1 MTRSRNSAGE
11 QSPSSLITDSVDT
24 YLGTLRQEVA
34 EPTFY
39 SHQNT
44 LQKFVSWH
52 CDEGN
57 NIPLANLVGGFT
69 EHLFYEANLTL
80 DSVVG
85 HIYTILNYGAYHT
98 GECPDILRM
107 SLVPILQNVSC
118 GEATRRTL
126 VDEFSVNP
134 SPAVRRSVQ
143 DLVLY
148 LQEREYGT
156 RTHVYVELI
165 LAATARPEQVRQL
178 DKSDLTQS
186 RAAHLNISDTYIVAR
201 TGLQQTRTTQ
211 LPPDVVEVLETYLQ
225 HEHKN
230 PRTSDCQP
238 LLTTSHGRAS
248 TSTLRRSVKQA
259 SEAAHGYAAIRDDS
273 QRQDLDSP
281 DKPPTVVPSDVWRV
295 ALNEVVENQ

>member
-1 MTRSRNSAGE
+1 MTGSRHSSGE
-11 QSPSSLITDSVDT
+11 QSTQFPIADSVSS
-24 YLGTLRQEVA
+24 YLARLRCEVA

-44 LQKFVSWH
+44 LQKLVSWH
-52 CDEGN
+52 CEEKRGN
-57 NIPLANLVGGFT
+57 SFPNLVGGFT
-69 EHLFYEANLTL
+69 EHLLNEEGLTL

-85 HIYTILNYGAYHT
+85 HMYTILNFGAYHT
-98 GECPDILRM
+98 GECPDVLRV
-107 SLVPILQNVSC
+107 SIVPTLQNISC
-118 GEATRRTL
+118 AQAKRRTL

-134 SPAVRRSVQ
+134 NPAVRCSVKN
-143 DLVLY
+143 LVRY

-165 LAATARPEQVRQL
+165 LAATARPERVRQL

-186 RAAHLNISDTYIVAR
+186 GIAHLNISDTFIVAR

-211 LPPDVVEVLETYLQ
+211 LPPNIVEVLENYVQ
-225 HEHKN
+225 HERKK

-259 SEAAHGYAAIRDDS
+259 SEAANDYAAIGDDS
-273 QRQDLDSP
+273 QTQNLHSP
-281 DKPPTVVPSDVWRV
+281 NESTTVVPSDVWRV